1 MPNSA
6 KPSSDK
12 LAATDLP
19 DIQGLIVRGYN
30 MPFVRHFVLTI
41 GDCSAALD
49 FLAALTSGDGDLTI
63 TSAAPWP
70 GGEKPPYA
78 LNLGMTAQGLQAIAP
93 PSSVNF
99 GRQTNPIG
107 AFAAFLGGAVAAGP
121 RVADTGPNDPTNWV
135 EKLNT
140 SNADKAHL
148 LLSLYTNTAQTR
160 DSYATRLRAMFQSVI
175 PAAGAPDSDVFEID
189 VDLIVVTDAAGT
201 KHNKIHFGYTD
212 GISNPIIDS
221 DDAPPLRDK
230 QLPYVPAWQFILRN
244 GIDTEYTMPTP
255 QELTLNGSFS
265 AFRIL
270 AQDVQAFESYLQ
282 ADGRNTEEQEYLA
295 GKLCGRWRNGNPV
308 VAQPTE
314 EGSVLP
320 SDELTDF
327 DYGNDS
333 VGLPC
338 PYSAHTRRS
347 NPRGGP
353 RVQGVSN
360 KTSNRI
366 IRRANPYGPEYP
378 GHDDGKERGLA
389 GHFICASF
397 KNQFEKIMDAWVNDK
412 TFSAQP
418 SYNMSIDPLL
428 GKVAAGSEFIYPDTS
443 TTQVKVPGL
452 SRFVTTRGGLYCFLP
467 SITGLKWL
475 AENGNS
481 SDPWSIPPAN

>member
-1 MPNSA
+1 MLDIG

-41 GDCSAALD
+41 GDCVAALD
-49 FLAALTSGDGDLTI
+49 FLTDLTSGTGDMTI

-78 LNLGMTAQGLQAIAP
+78 LNLGMTAQGLQALAP
-93 PSSVNF
+93 PSTVNF
-99 GRQTNPIG
+99 GQQTNPIG
-107 AFAAFLGGAVAAGP
+107 AFAAFLGGAVSAGP
-121 RVADTGPNDPTNWV
+121 RIADTGPNDPANWV
-135 EKLNT
+135 SKLNA
-140 SNADKAHL
+140 SNAENAHL
-148 LLSLYTNTAQTR
+148 LLSLYTNTTETR
-160 DSYATRLRAMFQSVI
+160 ESYAATLRTMFQSVI
-175 PAAGAPDSDVFEID
+175 PAANAPNSDVFEID
-189 VDLIVVTDAAGT
+189 VNLIVVTDEAGG

-230 QLPYVPAWQFILRN
+230 QLPYVPAWQFVLRD
-244 GIDTEYTMPTP
+244 GRDTEYTMPTP

-270 AQDVQAFESYLQ
+270 AQDVHAFESYLQ
-282 ADGRNTEEQEYLA
+282 ADGRDADDQEFLA
-295 GKLCGRWRNGNPV
+295 SKLCGRWRNGNPV
-308 VAQPTE
+308 VAQPDE
-314 EGSVLP
+314 EGTVLP
-320 SDELTDF
+320 SNQLTDF
-327 DYGNDS
+327 DYGSDS

-338 PYSAHTRRS
+338 PYSAHTRRA

-353 RVQGVSN
+353 RVQGISN
-360 KTSNRI
+360 QTSNRI
-366 IRRANPYGPEYP
+366 IRRANPYGPAYP
-378 GHDDGKERGLA
+378 GHDDGQERGLA

-397 KNQFEKIMDAWVNDK
+397 KNQFEKIMDAWVNDT

-428 GKVAAGSEFIYPDTS
+428 GNVAADSEFIYPSSASDQTS
-443 TTQVKVPGL
+443 VPGL
-452 SRFVTTRGGLYCFLP
+452 SRFVTTRGGMYCFLP

-481 SDPWSIPPAN
+481 ATPWKIPPA